1 MLSTRRV
8 GGRGRA
14 GGRPNINAEA
24 SRAARLAGLNNS
36 IKQQKQQLKQQK
48 QQQQQQHLPRINVAN
63 AQTLSING
71 KKVVLIQPLPTP
83 PPRPQEETVTFNQV
97 RQLQDQ
103 FRFSPKKTIEI
114 KYILLPQDTMLFE
127 VQSEVEVSTTTTPSV
142 QSEVEVSTTTS
153 EPVVNIPEVEAS
165 STKHEVTSAVSTIM
179 EPVAAKAIP
188 KSSISEVM
196 GGEISF
202 DWDPQAVTLPL
213 NSKVEEVVDTQMAT
227 LGATQMATLGG
238 AAEGGSLAS
247 TLELAGQI
255 LSVNSAIIGQHL
267 QTRT

>member
-1 MLSTRRV
+1 
-8 GGRGRA
+8 
-14 GGRPNINAEA
+14 
-24 SRAARLAGLNNS
+24 
-36 IKQQKQQLKQQK
+36 
-48 QQQQQQHLPRINVAN
+48 
-63 AQTLSING
+63 
-71 KKVVLIQPLPTP
+71 
-83 PPRPQEETVTFNQV
+83 
-97 RQLQDQ
+97 
-103 FRFSPKKTIEI
+103 
-114 KYILLPQDTMLFE
+114 MLFE

>member
-1 MLSTRRV
+1 
-8 GGRGRA
+8 
-14 GGRPNINAEA
+14 
-24 SRAARLAGLNNS
+24 
-36 IKQQKQQLKQQK
+36 
-48 QQQQQQHLPRINVAN
+48 
-63 AQTLSING
+63 
-71 KKVVLIQPLPTP
+71 
-83 PPRPQEETVTFNQV
+83 
-97 RQLQDQ
+97 
-103 FRFSPKKTIEI
+103 
-114 KYILLPQDTMLFE
+114 MLFE

-153 EPVVNIPEVEAS
+153 EPVVNFPEVEAS
-165 STKHEVTSAVSTIM
+165 STKPSSGPEVTSAVSTILD
-179 EPVAAKAIP
+179 PVAAKPIP

-213 NSKVEEVVDTQMAT
+213 NSKAEEVVDTQMAT
-227 LGATQMATLGG
+227 LGATTQMATLSA

>member
-1 MLSTRRV
+1 
-8 GGRGRA
+8 
-14 GGRPNINAEA
+14 
-24 SRAARLAGLNNS
+24 
-36 IKQQKQQLKQQK
+36 
-48 QQQQQQHLPRINVAN
+48 
-63 AQTLSING
+63 
-71 KKVVLIQPLPTP
+71 
-83 PPRPQEETVTFNQV
+83 
-97 RQLQDQ
+97 
-103 FRFSPKKTIEI
+103 
-114 KYILLPQDTMLFE
+114 MLFE

-153 EPVVNIPEVEAS
+153 EPVVNFPEVEVS
-165 STKHEVTSAVSTIM
+165 STKPSSGPAVSTIV
-179 EPVAAKAIP
+179 EPVAAKPIP

-213 NSKVEEVVDTQMAT
+213 NSKAEEVVDTQMAT
-227 LGATQMATLGG
+227 LGATSQMATLGA